1 MFQIKKRL
9 SPVARP
15 THTLDWA
22 WDVALV
28 CFIIAASTGA
38 LLRFSMLYGAP
49 YGLALHNVRHAHSHL
64 MYFGWATPALMAL
77 ILAALSQMTG
87 RAPGSRAHPL
97 LAATF
102 AAALLAYPAFLLFGY
117 RPAPV
122 GAIQMPLATM
132 AAGLNIVLWYGFI
145 IYYWRFTR
153 GVARYLPIRLWDAAL
168 AFLFL
173 SSLGAW
179 GLAFSAAAGIES
191 PLIASALTHLFLD
204 LFADGWFL
212 LAILGLACFALPDT
226 ATRRAAR
233 TGENLLVAGLP
244 LTFLLSVSSAA
255 LPPTVRALV
264 GLSAVIAAFG
274 LFALLYALLRV
285 LRTTPDVSRRWLWGT
300 AIFFLA
306 LKALAF
312 LAMST
317 PAGAQWTISM
327 GLRISYLHWLL
338 LGGITVGLIAAA
350 RRQWG
355 PQVVAFWRLFLLT
368 IIILLVSLL
377 PLTRLWPASLSG
389 RWALEAAAWVA
400 LGPVLAAVLVFLQS
414 LLSQKKRAVAGVK
427 TTATPTSS

>member
-1 MFQIKKRL
+1 MTQANGRFSPSAPGAPAL
-9 SPVARP
+9 S
-15 THTLDWA
+15 WA
-22 WDVALV
+22 WRLALV

-49 YGLALHNVRHAHSHL
+49 WNLALQNLRHAHSHL

-77 ILAALSQMTG
+77 ILAGLPQMTG
-87 RAPGSRAHPL
+87 RVPGARAHVL

-122 GAIQMPLATM
+122 GSAQLPLATM
-132 AAGLNIVLWYGFI
+132 AAGLNILAWYAFI
-145 IYYWRFTR
+145 FYYWRFTR

-179 GLAFSAAAGIES
+179 GLAISTIAGIES
-191 PLIASALTHLFLD
+191 PVVASALTHLFLD

-212 LAILGLACFALPDT
+212 LATLGLAFYALPT
-226 ATRRAAR
+226 AATSKGAVV
-233 TGENLLVAGLP
+233 GENLLVAGLP
-244 LTFLLSVSSAA
+244 LTFLLSVSTGA

-264 GLSAVIAAFG
+264 GLSAIVAGSG
-274 LFALLYALLRV
+274 LIALLYALLGA
-285 LRTTPDVSRRWLWGT
+285 LRAAPSRSQRWLWGT

-306 LKALAF
+306 VKALAF
-312 LAMST
+312 LVVST
-317 PAGAQWTISM
+317 PAGAQWSLNM
-327 GLRISYLHWLL
+327 SLRISYLHWLL
-338 LGGITVGLIAAA
+338 LGGITVGLLAAA

-355 PQVVAFWRLFLLT
+355 AYAVAFWRLFLFS

-377 PLTRLWPASLSG
+377 PLTRLWPPPLSG

-400 LGPVLAAVLVFLQS
+400 LGPVLGAIFVLLRS
-414 LLSQKKRAVAGVK
+414 RPSQKKRLLSGVR
-427 TTATPTSS
+427 TTATPSDF

>member
-1 MFQIKKRL
+1 MRQIKRRL
-9 SPVARP
+9 SPVAPP
-15 THTLDWA
+15 THTLVWA
-22 WDVALV
+22 WDVALI
-28 CFIIAASTGA
+28 CFIVAAGTGA

-77 ILAALSQMTG
+77 ILSALSQLTG
-87 RAPGSRAHPL
+87 RAPGSRAQPL

-102 AAALLAYPAFLLFGY
+102 AAALLTYPAFLLFGY
-117 RPAPV
+117 RPALV
-122 GAIQMPLATM
+122 GATQLPLATM

-145 IYYWRFTR
+145 FYYWRFTR
-153 GVARYLPIRLWDAAL
+153 GVTRYLPIRLWDAAL
-168 AFLFL
+168 VFLFL

-212 LAILGLACFALPDT
+212 LAILGLACLALPNT
-226 ATRRAAR
+226 ATSSAAR

-244 LTFLLSVSSAA
+244 LTFLLSVSSTA
-255 LPPTVRALV
+255 LPPTVRAVV
-264 GLSAVIAAFG
+264 GLSAIVAALG
-274 LFALLYALLRV
+274 LLALLYALLSA
-285 LRTTPDVSRRWLWGT
+285 LRATPKVSQRWLWGT

-306 LKALAF
+306 LKAAAF

-317 PAGAQWTISM
+317 PAGAQWTLGM

-338 LGGITVGLIAAA
+338 LGGITVGLLAAA

-355 PQVVAFWRLFLLT
+355 PEVVASWRLFLLT
-368 IIILLVSLL
+368 IIMLLVSLL

-389 RWALEAAAWVA
+389 RWTLEAAAWVA
-400 LGPVLAAVLVFLQS
+400 LGPVLAAILVLLQS
-414 LLSQKKRAVAGVK
+414 LLSQKERAVAGVK
-427 TTATPTSS
+427 TKATPSSS